1 MAMKK
6 YLIITLLSI
15 FWLSV
20 LLSCTETKK
29 SLNIGGFEFGA
40 SKQEAL
46 VRAASL
52 GYEIEPVGD
61 YYLWLSGNIPALGLS
76 WNQMR
81 LCIDSIN
88 GLKEITLSRKYSETT
103 PNMITKHLDSITNIF
118 PQSHR
123 NGYMTSFTVV
133 GPNGIKSDEV
143 QCDYAEI
150 FELKDENDEYR
161 GETYYIISQDRFE
174 TKISKK
180 HTKTWQ

>member
-52 GYEIEPVGD
+52 GYEIKPVGD
-61 YYLWLSGNIPALGLS
+61 YNLWLSGIYRLWDYHGTKCAYVLILS
-76 WNQMR
+76 M
-81 LCIDSIN
+81 
-88 GLKEITLSRKYSETT
+88 G
-103 PNMITKHLDSITNIF
+103 
-118 PQSHR
+118 
-123 NGYMTSFTVV
+123 
-133 GPNGIKSDEV
+133 
-143 QCDYAEI
+143 
-150 FELKDENDEYR
+150 
-161 GETYYIISQDRFE
+161 
-174 TKISKK
+174 
-180 HTKTWQ
+180 